1 MKRFCLANNKQ
12 DIVFQEKDSDFAYD
26 IDIRSIILQGE
37 SQTFNPSFNGFM
49 KFMNGEIWDEEI
61 RYRLS
66 QIKYTSEFMMDM
78 MNEIYLSLSYLE
90 KKKVKLYLN
99 GKSCEAQEFDA
110 KMKNTIKNKR
120 YKESKKRENE
130 IFDIQTYLV
139 EREQKESLLE
149 IPEFGSGLVRL
160 WLYSSD
166 IRNILTD
173 RKRVSNIYGIKRIV
187 EKVEDVED
195 LFQFTDTDAILLERL
210 FGILLEQD
218 IEVYIVEL
226 LENEQ
231 IELNDL
237 IKAIMEYHGEYVRS
251 LLVQIIGYDLYT
263 LKLRELS
270 QRGLKEIGTG
280 YDLYHL
286 SVQERKELIKAYTE
300 CIKDNKDKYNE
311 VYEKVHNDILKGYG
325 KIYSVETTKKIVKR
339 KRGEIKQTMYPT
351 LIKSPISIKTRKR
364 CIKKMIYGKKLDI
377 IVDEIVNEKYAINK
391 MPFFYFENEKN
402 SLERSNLIMPRLDN
416 LQEWKIEKN
425 IIEGNMGRYKN
436 RI

>member
-26 IDIRSIILQGE
+26 IDIRSIILRGE

-49 KFMNGEIWDEEI
+49 KFMNGEIWNEEI

-78 MNEIYLSLSYLE
+78 MNEIYLSLNYLE

-99 GKSCEAQEFDA
+99 GKSYEEQGFDA
-110 KMKNTIKNKR
+110 KMKDTIKNKR

-130 IFDIQTYLV
+130 IFDMQTYLI

-195 LFQFTDTDAILLERL
+195 LLQFTDTDAILLERL

-218 IEVYIVEL
+218 IEVYIV
-226 LENEQ
+226 
-231 IELNDL
+231 
-237 IKAIMEYHGEYVRS
+237 
-251 LLVQIIGYDLYT
+251 
-263 LKLRELS
+263 
-270 QRGLKEIGTG
+270 
-280 YDLYHL
+280 
-286 SVQERKELIKAYTE
+286 
-300 CIKDNKDKYNE
+300 
-311 VYEKVHNDILKGYG
+311 
-325 KIYSVETTKKIVKR
+325 
-339 KRGEIKQTMYPT
+339 
-351 LIKSPISIKTRKR
+351 
-364 CIKKMIYGKKLDI
+364 
-377 IVDEIVNEKYAINK
+377 
-391 MPFFYFENEKN
+391 
-402 SLERSNLIMPRLDN
+402 
-416 LQEWKIEKN
+416 
-425 IIEGNMGRYKN
+425 
-436 RI
+436 